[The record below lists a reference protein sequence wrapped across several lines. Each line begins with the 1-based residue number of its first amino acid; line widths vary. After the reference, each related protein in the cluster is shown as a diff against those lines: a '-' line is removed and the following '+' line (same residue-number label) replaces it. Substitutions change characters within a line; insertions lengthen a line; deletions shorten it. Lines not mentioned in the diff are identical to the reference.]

1 MQALFVSI
9 NGKILNAEQAA
20 IATDNRTFR
29 YGIGLFETLLA
40 VNNEVQQLPAHWSR
54 MQQGL
59 HILGFKTPSFF
70 NEKSL
75 LEAIQSLLSKNKHH
89 QHARIRIQF
98 FANAGG
104 ILETQ
109 HTTCNFLIETYA
121 IDASICELNENGLA
135 LGMHTLYK
143 KEIDPLSPYKIN
155 GRICYAMAAQEAKE
169 KKWNDALILNSHE
182 NIIESSISNVFWVKN
197 NEIYTPPL
205 SEGCIAGIMRANWIA
220 VLKEKGIPVVEM
232 PLNKDLLLQ
241 ADEVF
246 LTNSVRKI
254 RWVSAIENK
263 QYENEFI
270 FKHLQKGNG
279 LYK

>member
-109 HTTCNFLIETYA
+109 HTTCNYLIETYA
-121 IDASICELNENGLA
+121 IDASICELNENGLVI
-135 LGMHTLYK
+135 GIHSLYK

-169 KKWNDALILNSHE
+169 KKWNDALVLNSQG
-182 NIIESSISNVFWVKN
+182 NIIESSISNIFWIKN
-197 NEIYTPPL
+197 NEIYTPPV
-205 SEGCIAGIMRANWIA
+205 SEGCIAGIMRANWIT

-254 RWVSAIENK
+254 RWVRQFESTYYK
-263 QYENEFI
+263 LDFI
-270 FKHLQKGNG
+270 NTLV
-279 LYK
+279 

>member
-1 MQALFVSI
+1 MQSSFVCI

-20 IATDNRTFR
+20 IAIDNRTFR
-29 YGIGLFETLLA
+29 YGIGLFETILA

-54 MQQGL
+54 LQQGL
-59 HILGFKTPSFF
+59 QILSFKTPSFF

-75 LEAIQSLLSKNKHH
+75 LEAIQSLLSKNKHN
-89 QHARIRIQF
+89 QHARVRIQF

-109 HTTCNFLIETYA
+109 HTTCNYLMETYT
-121 IDASICELNENGLA
+121 IDSSICELNENGLVI
-135 LGMHTLYK
+135 GIHSLYK

-197 NEIYTPPL
+197 KEIFTPPL
-205 SEGCIAGIMRANWIA
+205 SEGCIAGIMRAHWIA
-220 VLKEKGIPVVEM
+220 VLNNKGIPVIEM
-232 PLNKDLLLQ
+232 PLNKELLLQ

-246 LTNSVRKI
+246 LTNSIRKI
-254 RWVSAIENK
+254 RWVYAIENK

-270 FKHLQKGNG
+270 LKNLLHGI
-279 LYK
+279 